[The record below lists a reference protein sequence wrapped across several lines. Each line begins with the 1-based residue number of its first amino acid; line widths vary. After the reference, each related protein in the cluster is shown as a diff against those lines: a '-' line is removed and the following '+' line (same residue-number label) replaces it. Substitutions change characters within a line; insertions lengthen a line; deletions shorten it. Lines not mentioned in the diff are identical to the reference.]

1 MKPKILWNILENEL
15 GATKNGKAWDLPQGT
30 RITVFL
36 GANDRLF
43 PVPKVVRVVSKD
55 DYLILDSDEGRVF
68 TDLDEV
74 VAVRADE
81 EANAKRDARVGFG

>member
-1 MKPKILWNILENEL
+1 MKAKILWNVLESEL
-15 GATKNGKAWDLPQGT
+15 GAKQNGAAWELPHGT

-36 GANDRLF
+36 GANERLF
-43 PVPKVVRVVSKD
+43 PVPKVTRVVAKD
-55 DYLILDSDEGRVF
+55 DYLILDSDDGRVF
-68 TDLDEV
+68 TDMDEI